1 MEEISQLYCIQ
12 FPKKSPEEE
21 ILQSTGNISVGNTA
35 SWLLS
40 FLLLLQVTLQW
51 PGCVLRIVRLLC
63 ASLPCKFKSWN
74 TSSRSVRKTS
84 SVLLG
89 KDKIL
94 YAGFPFHK
102 LHTLPL
108 YILFNQTY
116 ISCFK
121 QQLQRTFKYL
131 KTKRCR
137 KDKLAPSMFQHYHCT
152 FIKKLSGIESNT
164 HTHMPLIL

>member
-1 MEEISQLYCIQ
+1 MAQRFYGRSKCNQKHHNC
-12 FPKKSPEEE
+12 
-21 ILQSTGNISVGNTA
+21 TA
-35 SWLLS
+35 LS
-40 FLLLLQVTLQW
+40 FLRKAQKRRSYRAQGTSVWETLHRGYCLFSYCCRWPLQW

-63 ASLPCKFKSWN
+63 VSLPCKFKSWN

-102 LHTLPL
+102 LHTLSL

-137 KDKLAPSMFQHYHCT
+137 KDKLAPSYVSA
-152 FIKKLSGIESNT
+152 LSLYF
-164 HTHMPLIL
+164 H